1 MDQYL
6 DWEQLTL
13 IQQLNCVCDT
23 LAKLAITTATLH
35 GYHIR
40 QFHLLPKEDVALIIW
55 GKKVTGDICPLSDSM
70 PAKRLRVNTWE
81 CAGRISGLTISSMQL
96 TGSTWTWSLRII
108 PTCTRFRGLSK
119 IKDSAAQGSKL
130 AASLATSA
138 RMNDV
143 QNAVAG
149 KQQCI
154 SCSVLMKIVQNY

>member
-13 IQQLNCVCDT
+13 IQKLNCACDT

-81 CAGRISGLTISSMQL
+81 CAGRISGLTISSMQW
-96 TGSTWTWSLRII
+96 TGSTWTWHSRIR
-108 PTCTRFRGLSK
+108 PTCTRFGGLSK
-119 IKDSAAQGSKL
+119 IWGFATQGSRL
-130 AASLATSA
+130 ATSLATPA
-138 RMNDV
+138 QTNHVRTV
-143 QNAVAG
+143 VIG

-154 SCSVLMKIVQNY
+154 SCSVLTKIVRIS